1 MERRALGRTGLSLS
15 RLCLGCGN
23 FGGVGSD
30 LSLVGQGEG
39 ETEAFELMDAAWARG
54 VRRFDT
60 ASSYGGGRS
69 ERTIGA
75 WLRERRPD
83 GLALTSKAFHPVH
96 EGDDSGLAPSRI
108 RRVVRESLQQ
118 LGVERIDL
126 YLIHAVDPA
135 TPLADTL
142 GALVAL
148 AREGSIGA
156 IGVSNVDGDDLA
168 EALALAPISV
178 VQNEYSLL
186 VRDAEREVLPLCAEH
201 GMEFQAFSP
210 LAGGWLTGKYARGTP
225 FPTGSRMT
233 LRPDPYA
240 EFIRD
245 EVFGSLEELARRGDP
260 ATLSLAW
267 ILANPLVGAVVTGPR
282 RPAHLEPVWA
292 ALELEVDRDEL
303 TELFAWSR

>member
-1 MERRALGRTGLSLS
+1 MTALERIV
-15 RLCLGCGN
+15 LGCGN
-23 FGGVGSD
+23 FGGIGSD
-30 LSLVGQGEG
+30 LSLVGLGER
-39 ETEAFELMDAAWARG
+39 EAEAFELMDAAWARG

-69 ERTIGA
+69 ETTIGE

-96 EGDDSGLAPSRI
+96 EGDDSGLAPARL
-108 RRVVRESLQQ
+108 RRVVHESLER

-126 YLIHAVDPA
+126 YLIHEVDPA

-142 GALVAL
+142 GALEELV
-148 AREGSIGA
+148 RDGVIGA
-156 IGVSNVDGDDLA
+156 IGVSNVDAAYLA

-186 VRDAEREVLPLCAEH
+186 ARDAEHDVLPLCAEH
-201 GMEFQAFSP
+201 GVEFQAFSP
-210 LAGGWLTGKYARGTP
+210 LAGGWLTGKYARDTP
-225 FPTGSRMT
+225 FPSGSRMT

-240 EFIRD
+240 KLVRD
-245 EVFGSLEELARRGDP
+245 EVFDSLEELAQRGDP
-260 ATLSLAW
+260 ATLALAW

-292 ALELEVDRDEL
+292 ALGLEVDRDEL
-303 TELFAWSR
+303 TELFAWIR

>member
-1 MERRALGRTGLSLS
+1 VSTERIV
-15 RLCLGCGN
+15 LGCGN

-39 ETEAFELMDAAWARG
+39 QAEAFELMDVAWGRG
-54 VRRFDT
+54 VQRFDT

-75 WLRERRPD
+75 WLRERKPD

-96 EGDDSGLAPSRI
+96 DGDDSGLAPTRL
-108 RRVVRESLQQ
+108 RRVVHESLKR

-126 YLIHAVDPA
+126 YLIHEVDTA

-142 GALVAL
+142 GALVEL
-148 AREGSIGA
+148 VREGAIGA
-156 IGVSNVDGDDLA
+156 IGVSNVDAEYLA

-186 VRDAEREVLPLCAEH
+186 VRDAERDVLPLCAEH
-201 GMEFQAFSP
+201 GVEFQAFSP
-210 LAGGWLTGKYARGTP
+210 LAGGWLTGKYSRGTP

-233 LRPDPYA
+233 LRPDPYVDLV
-240 EFIRD
+240 RD
-245 EVFGSLEELARRGDP
+245 EVFDSLDELAQRGDP

-292 ALELEVDRDEL
+292 ALELEVNRDEL

>member
-1 MERRALGRTGLSLS
+1 LTGLE
-15 RLCLGCGN
+15 RIVLGCGN
-23 FGGVGSD
+23 FGGIGSD

-39 ETEAFELMDAAWARG
+39 EAQAFEIMDAAWARG

-75 WLRERRPD
+75 WLRERGLD

-96 EGDDSGLAPSRI
+96 EGDDSGLAPSRL
-108 RRVVRESLQQ
+108 RRVVHESLER

-126 YLIHAVDPA
+126 FLIHEVDPE

-142 GALVAL
+142 GALEELVRDGL
-148 AREGSIGA
+148 IGA
-156 IGVSNVDGDDLA
+156 IGVSNVDGDYLA
-168 EALALAPISV
+168 KALALAPISV

-186 VRDAEREVLPLCAEH
+186 ARDAERDVLPLCAEH
-201 GMEFQAFSP
+201 GVEFQAFSP
-210 LAGGWLTGKYARGTP
+210 LAGGWLTGKYSRGTP
-225 FPTGSRMT
+225 FPSGSRMT

-240 EFIRD
+240 ELVRED
-245 EVFGSLEELARRGDP
+245 VFDSLDQLAQRGDP

-282 RPAHLEPVWA
+282 RPAHLDPVWA

>member
-1 MERRALGRTGLSLS
+1 MTGLE
-15 RLCLGCGN
+15 RIVLGCGN
-23 FGGVGSD
+23 FGGIGSD

-39 ETEAFELMDAAWARG
+39 EAQAFEIMDAAWARG

-75 WLRERRPD
+75 WLRERGLD

-96 EGDDSGLAPSRI
+96 EGDDSGLAPARL
-108 RRVVRESLQQ
+108 RRVVHESLER

-126 YLIHAVDPA
+126 FLIHEVDPE

-142 GALVAL
+142 GALEELVRDGL
-148 AREGSIGA
+148 IGA
-156 IGVSNVDGDDLA
+156 IGVSNVDGDYLA
-168 EALALAPISV
+168 KALALAPISV

-186 VRDAEREVLPLCAEH
+186 ARDAERDVLPLCAEH
-201 GMEFQAFSP
+201 GVEFQAFSP
-210 LAGGWLTGKYARGTP
+210 LAGGWLTGKYSRGTP
-225 FPTGSRMT
+225 FPSGSRMT

-240 EFIRD
+240 ELVRED
-245 EVFGSLEELARRGDP
+245 VFDSLDQLAQRGDP

-282 RPAHLEPVWA
+282 RPAHLDPVWA

>member
-1 MERRALGRTGLSLS
+1 MTGLE
-15 RLCLGCGN
+15 RIVLGCGN
-23 FGGVGSD
+23 FGGIGSD

-39 ETEAFELMDAAWARG
+39 EAQAFEIMDGAWARG

-75 WLRERRPD
+75 WLRERGPD

-96 EGDDSGLAPSRI
+96 EGDDSGLAPARL
-108 RRVVRESLQQ
+108 RRVVHESLER

-126 YLIHAVDPA
+126 FLIHEVDPA

-142 GALVAL
+142 GALEELVRDGL
-148 AREGSIGA
+148 IGA
-156 IGVSNVDGDDLA
+156 IGVSNVDGDYLA

-186 VRDAEREVLPLCAEH
+186 ARDAEHDVLPLCAEH
-201 GMEFQAFSP
+201 GVEFQAFSP
-210 LAGGWLTGKYARGTP
+210 LAGGWLTGKYSRGTP
-225 FPTGSRMT
+225 FPSGSRMT

-240 EFIRD
+240 ELVRD
-245 EVFGSLEELARRGDP
+245 DVFDSLDQLAQRGDP

-282 RPAHLEPVWA
+282 RPAHLDPVWA